1 MEGCQFCRANGAPVS
16 QVVTHRLRAAN
27 GLVSCP
33 ILRTYVCPHCKA
45 TGDFAHTQS
54 YCPLLA
60 LDTSKQG
67 KKKVDASKP
76 RPMLVS
82 PGGWPQWP
90 LPSYHT
96 AVSAYT
102 GSRHPLPG
110 PAREKELLVEK
121 HQQHLKYYRYRDT
134 CSALLCVR

>member
-16 QVVTHRLRAAN
+16 QVFNHRLRASN

-60 LDTSKQG
+60 LDTSKQEK
-67 KKKVDASKP
+67 KKKVVASQP

-82 PGGWPQWP
+82 SPLPGWP

-110 PAREKELLVEK
+110 AAREKELLVEK
-121 HQQHLKYYRYRDT
+121 HQQHLKYYRYRD
-134 CSALLCVR
+134 